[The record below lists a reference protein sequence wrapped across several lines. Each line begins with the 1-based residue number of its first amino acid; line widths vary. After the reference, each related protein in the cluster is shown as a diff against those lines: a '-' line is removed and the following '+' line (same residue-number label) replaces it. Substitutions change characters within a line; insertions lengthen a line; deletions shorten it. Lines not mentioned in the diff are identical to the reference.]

1 MMEHVSEMQA
11 KLLTLHKVSERRV
24 RYQKS
29 QKRRR
34 DEYGEVRRSD
44 GGDKRGEAVER

>member
-1 MMEHVSEMQA
+1 MRA
-11 KLLTLHKVSERRV
+11 KLLTLHKVSERQV

-29 QKRRR
+29 QKHRR

-44 GGDKRGEAVER
+44 GGDRRGKAVEG